1 MGCTLTNEKHDVEK
15 SQKIN
20 HLLVHLSEVLFL
32 GIFLQ
37 LLKRSCETMEPVNLA
52 HPLAYPL
59 IFPLCSVLK
68 TSWLLSCVWL
78 CDPMDGSLPG
88 SSVHGISQTRILEW
102 VAIPFPRGFSQPRDQ
117 TQVSCIEGGFF
128 TAPGILYWATREA
141 PILSCCLLNY
151 FSSQA
156 SFLQF
161 HSLIELT
168 PKLLLRA
175 VS

>member
-59 IFPLCSVLK
+59 IFPLLPPVTKGRWSPFHLLRCSLH
-68 TSWLLSCVWL
+68 C
-78 CDPMDGSLPG
+78 G
-88 SSVHGISQTRILEW
+88 SSRFVLGKLRWGPVPSLRTGHSLGVRDTRRMWPTGLRCLDLSPGTSGPRKYCHKGTCLQSSR
-102 VAIPFPRGFSQPRDQ
+102 IPAWAPWEAGRGLRQ
-117 TQVSCIEGGFF
+117 
-128 TAPGILYWATREA
+128 
-141 PILSCCLLNY
+141 ILSLFCPTCWPHL
-151 FSSQA
+151 
-156 SFLQF
+156 
-161 HSLIELT
+161 
-168 PKLLLRA
+168 
-175 VS
+175 